1 MVHEGSTV
9 EIPASDGRCAENQ
22 ARSSSTTE
30 SRFRR
35 KMAPAVRT
43 YCLFVRAPPA
53 IMPYSSVTVPCKIT
67 LNPGRDTREQATKR
81 THERRHESTHERRH
95 THQRKR
101 PTVYM
106 HGLGPSMWGC
116 EWSHWT
122 NRTTRSRSSRSGG
135 VRTACSLQLYCTL
148 LPTMPAPRAP
158 RPRPRPRPRAAA
170 AAAPLRG
177 YKKPQSFVAA
187 QLNISWHIQRNYVR
201 QHGRC
206 YKRYNITSPI
216 PHPSRM
222 PLCRISGSGHMSG
235 QRGSAHGTQHGHKPS
250 HGYSDHRRGSVIF
263 TRSSDFVRA

>member
-1 MVHEGSTV
+1 MHSAHARCAIPRGELTDRERATDATARTHTHTHTHTQAPNSELNMGHRLVNITRFFVVHEGSTV

-148 LPTMPAPRAP
+148 LPDDACT
-158 RPRPRPRPRAAA
+158 PRAAA
-170 AAAPLRG
+170 APPPGAAAWL
-177 YKKPQSFVAA
+177 
-187 QLNISWHIQRNYVR
+187 
-201 QHGRC
+201 
-206 YKRYNITSPI
+206 
-216 PHPSRM
+216 
-222 PLCRISGSGHMSG
+222 
-235 QRGSAHGTQHGHKPS
+235 
-250 HGYSDHRRGSVIF
+250 
-263 TRSSDFVRA
+263 